1 MKKIFKKHLP
11 EILAFILPILI
22 MLICCLV
29 CKIYPFGG
37 QVLSKY
43 DGYYQY
49 AGFTSYYKNV
59 LLGNESLFYSFKGLL
74 GYNFY
79 ATSIYYMFN
88 PTNLLCIFSTSE
100 NILEYYTFIILLRIG
115 LSGFTMCKYL
125 KYKFKNQSNLRYI
138 IFSISYALMAYNV
151 CYFFN
156 YMYFDTVVLFPIVV
170 LGLDKLIYERKNR
183 LYIIS
188 LTLSI
193 ISNFYIGYM
202 VCIFS
207 LLYFIY
213 NIFIYKLDKD
223 IIKDFIIS
231 SLLSGFMCM
240 IIIIPEA
247 SELLK
252 GKALL
257 YASSKAEYF
266 KFNMNFLNIFYK
278 FLPGST
284 SNYDLEY
291 GMVNIYVS
299 LFVIILVIK
308 YFFNKKISKKER
320 ITTLIFILFF
330 LLSISFNL
338 LDFVWQLFQRP
349 IWYPNRYI
357 FTFSFF
363 LITVAMKEITNITY
377 KTNIKENLIILIS
390 FILLTLYPISKIDC
404 NNSFKIFSLIFSF
417 LLLILYVFL
426 IENKKA
432 KTLLLI
438 LFFTEITFNIILT
451 FTILQIHPEIQDYK
465 LYLNKYKDA
474 INKIKEIE
482 NKDNNFYRI
491 EVDFELVYNSPSL
504 LNYNGINHF
513 NSVRNAKILNFLRK
527 FGYSVKHE
535 TNVKFN
541 NYNPY
546 LTSLLGIKYIN
557 GSKDEMY
564 YENVYNENPYMYLNK
579 DALSLGYMIYN
590 KEFKESN
597 SSYQNTENLINSM
610 LNTDIK
616 TYKIDNNIKI
626 YNANIKI
633 DNNKKYIIPDK
644 NFYAVI
650 SGKASNDAFLIPN
663 IELTEKNNPDSIMFN
678 NNIFDGSYTVYINN
692 KEIKNAYNKQIPLFI
707 KKNDEY
713 KIVIKSNATKI
724 KYDSLIWYQI
734 DYDKYIETINE
745 LKKNEFNITK
755 YNKDNHIEGNID
767 VNNDK
772 NVLLLTI
779 PYDKG
784 WNIYVDDNK
793 VNYDICF
800 DSFICL
806 DLDKGKHNI
815 KMNYVPSGF
824 IVGLIISSLAF
835 IVTIIYIRKKR

>member
-1 MKKIFKKHLP
+1 MKKNLKKYLP
-11 EILAFILPILI
+11 EILTFIVPILMI
-22 MLICCLV
+22 LISCIV
-29 CKIYPFGG
+29 NKTYPFGKEI
-37 QVLSKY
+37 LPKY

-100 NILEYYTFIILLRIG
+100 NVLEYYTFIILLRIG

-125 KYKFKNQSNLRYI
+125 KYKFKNQYNLRYI

-213 NIFIYKLDKD
+213 NIVIYKLDKN

-257 YASSKAEYF
+257 YASSKTEYF

-330 LLSISFNL
+330 LFSISFNL
-338 LDFVWQLFQRP
+338 LDFAWQLFQRP

-363 LITVAMKEITNITY
+363 LITIAMKEITNITY
-377 KTNIKENLIILIS
+377 KTNIKENLIIIIS
-390 FILLTLYPISKIDC
+390 FILLTLYSIISLKIHND
-404 NNSFKIFSLIFSF
+404 NLKIISYILGII
-417 LLLILYVFL
+417 LILQYTFFL
-426 IENKKA
+426 NNKNA
-432 KTLLLI
+432 KYLLVM
-438 LFFTEITFNIILT
+438 LFFIEVTTNAIFTLKIMGKTTTMTQYKTNEEINEKAVK
-451 FTILQIHPEIQDYK
+451 H
-465 LYLNKYKDA
+465 
-474 INKIKEIE
+474 IKEIE
-482 NKDNNFYRI
+482 NKDNNFYRM
-491 EVDFELVYNSPSL
+491 ELSTSTVHNSPSL

-513 NSVRNAKILNFLRK
+513 NSVKNAKTLNFLNK
-527 FGYSVKHE
+527 FNYQVTDDTSVE
-535 TNVKFN
+535 FN

-616 TYKIDNNIKI
+616 RYKVIDNFNGEDTEIKEIDNKKYVISKTSIKIEMEDKASNSMFLIPSRNISFVANYSIFINDDEIKDAVIKQSPIFINKGDTYKII
-626 YNANIKI
+626 
-633 DNNKKYIIPDK
+633 
-644 NFYAVI
+644 
-650 SGKASNDAFLIPN
+650 
-663 IELTEKNNPDSIMFN
+663 
-678 NNIFDGSYTVYINN
+678 
-692 KEIKNAYNKQIPLFI
+692 
-707 KKNDEY
+707 
-713 KIVIKSNATKI
+713 IKSNLSKTELN
-724 KYDSLIWYQI
+724 SLKWYQI

-835 IVTIIYIRKKR
+835 IVTIIYIRKK

>member
-1 MKKIFKKHLP
+1 MKKNLKKYLP
-11 EILAFILPILI
+11 EILTFIVPILI
-22 MLICCLV
+22 MLISCIV
-29 CKIYPFGG
+29 NKTYPFGKEI
-37 QVLSKY
+37 LPKY

-170 LGLDKLIYERKNR
+170 LGIDKLIYERKNR

-213 NIFIYKLDKD
+213 NIVIYKLDKN

-257 YASSKAEYF
+257 YTSNKTEYF

-284 SNYDLEY
+284 SNYDLKY

-338 LDFVWQLFQRP
+338 LDFAWQLFQKP

-363 LITVAMKEITNITY
+363 LITIAMKEITNITY
-377 KTNIKENLIILIS
+377 KTNIKENLIIIIS
-390 FILLTLYPISKIDC
+390 FILLTLYSIISLKIHND
-404 NNSFKIFSLIFSF
+404 NLKIISYILGII
-417 LLLILYVFL
+417 LILQYTFFL
-426 IENKKA
+426 NNKNA
-432 KTLLLI
+432 KYLLVM
-438 LFFTEITFNIILT
+438 LFFIEVTTNAIFTLKIMGKTTTMTQYKTNEEINEKAVK
-451 FTILQIHPEIQDYK
+451 H
-465 LYLNKYKDA
+465 
-474 INKIKEIE
+474 IKEIE
-482 NKDNNFYRI
+482 NKDNNFYRM
-491 EVDFELVYNSPSL
+491 ELSTSTVHNSPSL

-513 NSVRNAKILNFLRK
+513 NSVKNAKTLNFLNK
-527 FGYSVKHE
+527 FNYQVTDDTSVE
-535 TNVKFN
+535 FN

-564 YENVYNENPYMYLNK
+564 YENVYNENSYMYLNK

-590 KEFKESN
+590 KKFKESN

-616 TYKIDNNIKI
+616 RYKVIDSFNGKDTEIKEIDNKKYVISKTSIKIEMEDKASNSMFLIPSRNISFVANYSIFINDEEIKDAVIKQSPIFVNKGDTYKII
-626 YNANIKI
+626 
-633 DNNKKYIIPDK
+633 
-644 NFYAVI
+644 
-650 SGKASNDAFLIPN
+650 
-663 IELTEKNNPDSIMFN
+663 
-678 NNIFDGSYTVYINN
+678 
-692 KEIKNAYNKQIPLFI
+692 
-707 KKNDEY
+707 
-713 KIVIKSNATKI
+713 IKSNLSKTELN
-724 KYDSLIWYQI
+724 SLKWYQI

-835 IVTIIYIRKKR
+835 IVTIIYIRKK

>member
-1 MKKIFKKHLP
+1 MKKNLKKYLP
-11 EILAFILPILI
+11 EILTFIVPILI
-22 MLICCLV
+22 MLISCIV
-29 CKIYPFGG
+29 NKTYPFGKEI
-37 QVLSKY
+37 LPKY

-88 PTNLLCIFSTSE
+88 PTNLLCIFSTSK

-213 NIFIYKLDKD
+213 NIVIYKLDRN

-247 SELLK
+247 NELLK

-330 LLSISFNL
+330 LFSISFNL
-338 LDFVWQLFQRP
+338 LDFAWQLFQKP

-363 LITVAMKEITNITY
+363 LITIAMKEITNITY
-377 KTNIKENLIILIS
+377 KTNIKENLIIIIS
-390 FILLTLYPISKIDC
+390 FILLTLYSIISLKIHND
-404 NNSFKIFSLIFSF
+404 NLKIISYILGII
-417 LLLILYVFL
+417 LILQYTFFL
-426 IENKKA
+426 NNKNA
-432 KTLLLI
+432 KYLLVM
-438 LFFTEITFNIILT
+438 LFFIEVTTNAIFTLKIMGKTTTMTQYKTNEEINEKAVK
-451 FTILQIHPEIQDYK
+451 H
-465 LYLNKYKDA
+465 
-474 INKIKEIE
+474 IKEIE
-482 NKDNNFYRI
+482 NKDNNFYRM
-491 EVDFELVYNSPSL
+491 ELSTSTVHNSPSL

-513 NSVRNAKILNFLRK
+513 NSVKNAKTLNFLNK
-527 FGYSVKHE
+527 FNYQVTDDTSVE
-535 TNVKFN
+535 FN

-616 TYKIDNNIKI
+616 RYKVIDNFNGEDTKIKEIDNKKYVISKTSIKIEMEDKASNSMFLIPSRNISFVASYSIFINDEEIKDAVIKQSPIFINKGDTYKII
-626 YNANIKI
+626 
-633 DNNKKYIIPDK
+633 
-644 NFYAVI
+644 
-650 SGKASNDAFLIPN
+650 
-663 IELTEKNNPDSIMFN
+663 
-678 NNIFDGSYTVYINN
+678 
-692 KEIKNAYNKQIPLFI
+692 
-707 KKNDEY
+707 
-713 KIVIKSNATKI
+713 IKSNLSKTELN
-724 KYDSLIWYQI
+724 SLKWYQI
-734 DYDKYIETINE
+734 NYDKYIETINE

-835 IVTIIYIRKKR
+835 IVTIIYIRKK

>member
-1 MKKIFKKHLP
+1 MKKNLKKYLP
-11 EILAFILPILI
+11 EILTFIVPILI
-22 MLICCLV
+22 MLISCIV
-29 CKIYPFGG
+29 NKTYPFGKEI
-37 QVLSKY
+37 LPKY

-170 LGLDKLIYERKNR
+170 LGIDKLIYERKNR

-213 NIFIYKLDKD
+213 NIVIYKLDKN

-247 SELLK
+247 NELLK

-257 YASSKAEYF
+257 YTSNKTEYF

-284 SNYDLEY
+284 SNYDLKY

-308 YFFNKKISKKER
+308 YFFNKKIYKKER

-330 LLSISFNL
+330 LFSISFNL
-338 LDFVWQLFQRP
+338 LDFAWQLFQRP

-363 LITVAMKEITNITY
+363 LITIAMKEITNITY
-377 KTNIKENLIILIS
+377 KTNIKENLIIIIS
-390 FILLTLYPISKIDC
+390 FILLTLYSIISLKIHND
-404 NNSFKIFSLIFSF
+404 NLKIISYILGII
-417 LLLILYVFL
+417 LILQYTFFL
-426 IENKKA
+426 NNRNA
-432 KTLLLI
+432 KYLLVM
-438 LFFTEITFNIILT
+438 LFFIEVTTNAIFTLKIMGKTTTMTQYKTNEEINEKAVK
-451 FTILQIHPEIQDYK
+451 H
-465 LYLNKYKDA
+465 
-474 INKIKEIE
+474 IKEIE
-482 NKDNNFYRI
+482 NKDNNFYRM
-491 EVDFELVYNSPSL
+491 ELSTSTVHNSPSL

-513 NSVRNAKILNFLRK
+513 NSVKNAKTLNFLNK
-527 FGYSVKHE
+527 FNYQVTDDTSVE
-535 TNVKFN
+535 FN

-616 TYKIDNNIKI
+616 RYKVIDNFNGEDTEIKEIDNKKYVISKTSIKIEMEDKASNSMFLIPSRNISFVANYSIFINDEEIKDAVIKQSPIFINKGDTYKII
-626 YNANIKI
+626 
-633 DNNKKYIIPDK
+633 
-644 NFYAVI
+644 
-650 SGKASNDAFLIPN
+650 
-663 IELTEKNNPDSIMFN
+663 
-678 NNIFDGSYTVYINN
+678 
-692 KEIKNAYNKQIPLFI
+692 
-707 KKNDEY
+707 
-713 KIVIKSNATKI
+713 IKSNLSKTELN
-724 KYDSLIWYQI
+724 SLKWYQI

-835 IVTIIYIRKKR
+835 IVTIIYIRKK

>member
-1 MKKIFKKHLP
+1 MKKNLKKYLP
-11 EILAFILPILI
+11 EILTFIVPILI
-22 MLICCLV
+22 MLISCIV
-29 CKIYPFGG
+29 NKTYPFGKEI
-37 QVLSKY
+37 LPKY

-88 PTNLLCIFSTSE
+88 PTNLLCIFSTSK

-156 YMYFDTVVLFPIVV
+156 YMYFDTVALFPIVI

-213 NIFIYKLDKD
+213 NIVIYKLDKN

-257 YASSKAEYF
+257 YTSNKTEYF

-284 SNYDLEY
+284 SNYDLKY

-338 LDFVWQLFQRP
+338 LDFAWQLFQKP

-363 LITVAMKEITNITY
+363 LITIAMKEITNITY
-377 KTNIKENLIILIS
+377 KTNIKENLIIIIS
-390 FILLTLYPISKIDC
+390 FILLTLYSIISLKIHND
-404 NNSFKIFSLIFSF
+404 NLKIISYILGII
-417 LLLILYVFL
+417 LILQYTFFL
-426 IENKKA
+426 NNKNA
-432 KTLLLI
+432 KYLLVM
-438 LFFTEITFNIILT
+438 LFFIEVTTNAIFTLKIMGKTTTMTQYKTNEEINEKAVK
-451 FTILQIHPEIQDYK
+451 H
-465 LYLNKYKDA
+465 
-474 INKIKEIE
+474 IKEIE
-482 NKDNNFYRI
+482 NKDNNFYRM
-491 EVDFELVYNSPSL
+491 ELSTSTVHNSPSL

-513 NSVRNAKILNFLRK
+513 NSVKNAKTLNFLNK
-527 FGYSVKHE
+527 FNYQVTDDTSVE
-535 TNVKFN
+535 FN

-616 TYKIDNNIKI
+616 RYKVIDNFNGKDTEIKEIDNKKYVISKTSIKIEIEDKASNSMFLIPSRNISFVASYSIFINDEEIKDAVIKQSPIFINKGDTYKII
-626 YNANIKI
+626 
-633 DNNKKYIIPDK
+633 
-644 NFYAVI
+644 
-650 SGKASNDAFLIPN
+650 
-663 IELTEKNNPDSIMFN
+663 
-678 NNIFDGSYTVYINN
+678 
-692 KEIKNAYNKQIPLFI
+692 
-707 KKNDEY
+707 
-713 KIVIKSNATKI
+713 IKSNLSKTELN
-724 KYDSLIWYQI
+724 SLKWYQI
-734 DYDKYIETINE
+734 NYDKYIETINE

-806 DLDKGKHNI
+806 DLDKGKHDI

-835 IVTIIYIRKKR
+835 IVTIIYIRKK

>member
-1 MKKIFKKHLP
+1 MKKNLKKYLP
-11 EILAFILPILI
+11 EILTFIVPILI
-22 MLICCLV
+22 MLISCIV
-29 CKIYPFGG
+29 NKTYPFGKEI
-37 QVLSKY
+37 LPKY

-213 NIFIYKLDKD
+213 NIVIYKLDKN

-257 YASSKAEYF
+257 YTSSKTEYF

-284 SNYDLEY
+284 SNYDLKY

-320 ITTLIFILFF
+320 IATLIFILFF
-330 LLSISFNL
+330 LFSISFNL
-338 LDFVWQLFQRP
+338 LDFAWQLFQKP

-363 LITVAMKEITNITY
+363 LITIAMKEITNITY
-377 KTNIKENLIILIS
+377 KTNIKKNLIIIIS
-390 FILLTLYPISKIDC
+390 FILLTLYSIISLKIHND
-404 NNSFKIFSLIFSF
+404 NLKIISYILGII
-417 LLLILYVFL
+417 LILQYTFFL
-426 IENKKA
+426 NNKNA
-432 KTLLLI
+432 KYLLVM
-438 LFFTEITFNIILT
+438 LFFIEVTTNAIFTLKIMGKTTTMTQYKTNEEINEKAVK
-451 FTILQIHPEIQDYK
+451 H
-465 LYLNKYKDA
+465 
-474 INKIKEIE
+474 IKEIE
-482 NKDNNFYRI
+482 NKDNNFYRM
-491 EVDFELVYNSPSL
+491 ELSTSTVHNSPSL

-513 NSVRNAKILNFLRK
+513 NSVKNAKTLNFLNK
-527 FGYSVKHE
+527 FNYQVTDDTSVE
-535 TNVKFN
+535 FN

-564 YENVYNENPYMYLNK
+564 YENIYNENPYMYLNK

-616 TYKIDNNIKI
+616 RYKVIDNFNGEDTEIKEIDNKKYVISKTSIKIEMEDKASNSMFLIPSRNISFVANYSIFINDEEIKDAVIKQSPIFINKGDTYKII
-626 YNANIKI
+626 
-633 DNNKKYIIPDK
+633 
-644 NFYAVI
+644 
-650 SGKASNDAFLIPN
+650 
-663 IELTEKNNPDSIMFN
+663 
-678 NNIFDGSYTVYINN
+678 
-692 KEIKNAYNKQIPLFI
+692 
-707 KKNDEY
+707 
-713 KIVIKSNATKI
+713 IKSNLSKTELN
-724 KYDSLIWYQI
+724 SLKWYQI

-835 IVTIIYIRKKR
+835 IVTIIYIRKK

>member
-1 MKKIFKKHLP
+1 MKKNLKKYLP
-11 EILAFILPILI
+11 EILTFIVPILI
-22 MLICCLV
+22 MLISCIV
-29 CKIYPFGG
+29 NKTYPFGNEI
-37 QVLSKY
+37 LPKY

-213 NIFIYKLDKD
+213 NIVIYKLDKN

-257 YASSKAEYF
+257 YTSNKTEYF

-284 SNYDLEY
+284 SNYDLKY

-320 ITTLIFILFF
+320 ISTLIFILFF
-330 LLSISFNL
+330 LFSISFNL
-338 LDFVWQLFQRP
+338 LDFAWQLFQKP

-363 LITVAMKEITNITY
+363 LITIAMKEITNITY
-377 KTNIKENLIILIS
+377 KTNIKENLIIIIS
-390 FILLTLYPISKIDC
+390 FILLTLYSIISLKIHND
-404 NNSFKIFSLIFSF
+404 NLKIISYILGII
-417 LLLILYVFL
+417 LILQYTFFL
-426 IENKKA
+426 NNKNA
-432 KTLLLI
+432 KYLLVM
-438 LFFTEITFNIILT
+438 LFFIEVTINAIFTLKIMGKTTTMTQYKTNEEINEKTVK
-451 FTILQIHPEIQDYK
+451 H
-465 LYLNKYKDA
+465 
-474 INKIKEIE
+474 IKEIE
-482 NKDNNFYRI
+482 NKDNNFYRM
-491 EVDFELVYNSPSL
+491 ELSTSTVHNSPSL

-513 NSVRNAKILNFLRK
+513 NSVKNAKTLNFLNK
-527 FGYSVKHE
+527 FNYQVTDDTSVE
-535 TNVKFN
+535 FN

-590 KEFKESN
+590 KEFKKSN

-616 TYKIDNNIKI
+616 RYKVIDNFDGKDTEIKEIDNKKYVISKTSIKIEMEDKASNSMFLIPSRNISFVANYSIFINDDEIKDAAIKQSPIFINKDDTYKII
-626 YNANIKI
+626 
-633 DNNKKYIIPDK
+633 
-644 NFYAVI
+644 
-650 SGKASNDAFLIPN
+650 
-663 IELTEKNNPDSIMFN
+663 
-678 NNIFDGSYTVYINN
+678 
-692 KEIKNAYNKQIPLFI
+692 
-707 KKNDEY
+707 
-713 KIVIKSNATKI
+713 IKSNLSKTELN
-724 KYDSLIWYQI
+724 SLKWYQI

-835 IVTIIYIRKKR
+835 IITIIYIQKK

>member
-1 MKKIFKKHLP
+1 MKKNLKKYLP
-11 EILAFILPILI
+11 EILTFIVPILI
-22 MLICCLV
+22 MLISCIV
-29 CKIYPFGG
+29 NKTYPFGNEI
-37 QVLSKY
+37 LPKY

-213 NIFIYKLDKD
+213 NIVIYKLDKN

-257 YASSKAEYF
+257 YTSSKTEYF

-330 LLSISFNL
+330 LFSISFNL
-338 LDFVWQLFQRP
+338 LDFAWQLFQRP

-363 LITVAMKEITNITY
+363 LITIAMKEITNITY
-377 KTNIKENLIILIS
+377 KTNIKENLIIIIS
-390 FILLTLYPISKIDC
+390 FILLTLYSIISLKIHND
-404 NNSFKIFSLIFSF
+404 NLKIISYILGII
-417 LLLILYVFL
+417 LILQYTFFL
-426 IENKKA
+426 NNKNA
-432 KTLLLI
+432 KYLLVM
-438 LFFTEITFNIILT
+438 LFFIEVTTNAIFTLKIMGKTTTMTQYKTNEEINEKAVK
-451 FTILQIHPEIQDYK
+451 H
-465 LYLNKYKDA
+465 
-474 INKIKEIE
+474 IKEIE
-482 NKDNNFYRI
+482 NKDNNFYRM
-491 EVDFELVYNSPSL
+491 ELSTSTVHNSPSL

-513 NSVRNAKILNFLRK
+513 NSVKNAKTLNFLNK
-527 FGYSVKHE
+527 FNYQVTDDTSVE
-535 TNVKFN
+535 FN

-616 TYKIDNNIKI
+616 RYKVIDNFNGEDTEIKEIDNKKYVISKTSIKIEMEDKASNSMFLIPSRNISFVANYSIFINDEEIKDAVIKQSPIFINKGDTYKII
-626 YNANIKI
+626 
-633 DNNKKYIIPDK
+633 
-644 NFYAVI
+644 
-650 SGKASNDAFLIPN
+650 
-663 IELTEKNNPDSIMFN
+663 
-678 NNIFDGSYTVYINN
+678 
-692 KEIKNAYNKQIPLFI
+692 
-707 KKNDEY
+707 
-713 KIVIKSNATKI
+713 IKSNLSKTELN
-724 KYDSLIWYQI
+724 SLKWYQI

-755 YNKDNHIEGNID
+755 YNKDDHIEGNID

-835 IVTIIYIRKKR
+835 IVTIIYIRKK

>member
-1 MKKIFKKHLP
+1 MKKNLKKYLP
-11 EILAFILPILI
+11 EILTFIVPILI
-22 MLICCLV
+22 MLISCIV
-29 CKIYPFGG
+29 NKTYPFGKEI
-37 QVLSKY
+37 LPKY

-49 AGFTSYYKNV
+49 SGFTSYYKNV

-213 NIFIYKLDKD
+213 NIVIYKLDKN

-257 YASSKAEYF
+257 YTSNKTEYF

-284 SNYDLEY
+284 SNYDLKY

-330 LLSISFNL
+330 LFSISFNL
-338 LDFVWQLFQRP
+338 LDFAWQLFQRP

-363 LITVAMKEITNITY
+363 LITIAMKEITNITY
-377 KTNIKENLIILIS
+377 KTNIKENLIIIIS
-390 FILLTLYPISKIDC
+390 FILLTLYSIISLKIHND
-404 NNSFKIFSLIFSF
+404 NLKIISYILGII
-417 LLLILYVFL
+417 LILQYTFFL
-426 IENKKA
+426 NNKNA
-432 KTLLLI
+432 KYLLVM
-438 LFFTEITFNIILT
+438 LFFIEVTTNAIFTLKIMGKTTTMTQYKTNEEINEKAVK
-451 FTILQIHPEIQDYK
+451 H
-465 LYLNKYKDA
+465 
-474 INKIKEIE
+474 IKEIE
-482 NKDNNFYRI
+482 NKDNNFYRM
-491 EVDFELVYNSPSL
+491 ELSTSTVHNSPSL

-513 NSVRNAKILNFLRK
+513 NSVKNAKTLNFLNK
-527 FGYSVKHE
+527 FNYQVTDDTSVE
-535 TNVKFN
+535 FN

-616 TYKIDNNIKI
+616 RYKVFDNFNGEDTEIKEIDNKKYVISKTSIKIEMEDKASNSMFLIPSRNISFVASYSIFINDEEIKDAVIKQSPIFINKGDTYKII
-626 YNANIKI
+626 
-633 DNNKKYIIPDK
+633 
-644 NFYAVI
+644 
-650 SGKASNDAFLIPN
+650 
-663 IELTEKNNPDSIMFN
+663 
-678 NNIFDGSYTVYINN
+678 
-692 KEIKNAYNKQIPLFI
+692 
-707 KKNDEY
+707 
-713 KIVIKSNATKI
+713 IKSNLSKTELN
-724 KYDSLIWYQI
+724 SLKWYQI
-734 DYDKYIETINE
+734 DYDKYIEAINE

-835 IVTIIYIRKKR
+835 IVTIIYIRKK

>member
-1 MKKIFKKHLP
+1 MKKNFKKHLP
-11 EILAFILPILI
+11 EILAFIVPILI

-213 NIFIYKLDKD
+213 NIVIYKLDKN

-257 YASSKAEYF
+257 YASNKAEYF

-284 SNYDLEY
+284 SNYDLKY

-338 LDFVWQLFQRP
+338 LDFAWQLFQRP

-363 LITVAMKEITNITY
+363 LITIAMKEITNITY
-377 KTNIKENLIILIS
+377 KTNIKENLIIIIS
-390 FILLTLYPISKIDC
+390 FILLTLYPISKTDC
-404 NNSFKIFSLIFSF
+404 SNGFKIFSLIFSF

-474 INKIKEIE
+474 INKIKETE

-491 EVDFELVYNSPSL
+491 GVDFELVYNSPSL

-527 FGYSVKHE
+527 FGYNVKHE

-564 YENVYNENPYMYLNK
+564 YENVYNESPYMYLNK

-590 KEFKESN
+590 KKFKESS

-616 TYKIDNNIKI
+616 RYKVFDNFNGEDTEIKEIDNKKYVISKTSIKIEMEDKASNSMFLIPSRNISFVASYSIFINDEEIKDAVIKQSPIFINKGDTYKII
-626 YNANIKI
+626 
-633 DNNKKYIIPDK
+633 
-644 NFYAVI
+644 
-650 SGKASNDAFLIPN
+650 
-663 IELTEKNNPDSIMFN
+663 
-678 NNIFDGSYTVYINN
+678 
-692 KEIKNAYNKQIPLFI
+692 
-707 KKNDEY
+707 
-713 KIVIKSNATKI
+713 IKSNLSKTELN
-724 KYDSLIWYQI
+724 SLKWYQI
-734 DYDKYIETINE
+734 DYDKYIEAINE

>member
-1 MKKIFKKHLP
+1 MKKNLKKYLP
-11 EILAFILPILI
+11 EILTFIVPILI
-22 MLICCLV
+22 MLISCIV
-29 CKIYPFGG
+29 NKTYPFGKEI
-37 QVLSKY
+37 LPKY

-88 PTNLLCIFSTSE
+88 PTNLLCIFSTSK

-156 YMYFDTVVLFPIVV
+156 YMYFDTVVLFPIVI

-213 NIFIYKLDKD
+213 NIVIYKLDKN

-257 YASSKAEYF
+257 YTSNKTEYF

-284 SNYDLEY
+284 SNYDLKY

-308 YFFNKKISKKER
+308 YFFNKKIYKKER

-330 LLSISFNL
+330 LFSISFNL
-338 LDFVWQLFQRP
+338 LDFAWQLFQRP

-363 LITVAMKEITNITY
+363 LITIAMKEITNITY
-377 KTNIKENLIILIS
+377 KTNIKENLIIIIS
-390 FILLTLYPISKIDC
+390 FILLTLYSIISLKIHND
-404 NNSFKIFSLIFSF
+404 NLKIISYILGII
-417 LLLILYVFL
+417 LILQYTFFL
-426 IENKKA
+426 NNKNA
-432 KTLLLI
+432 KYLLVM
-438 LFFTEITFNIILT
+438 LFFIEVTTNAIFTLKIMGKTTTMTQYKTNEEINEKAVK
-451 FTILQIHPEIQDYK
+451 H
-465 LYLNKYKDA
+465 
-474 INKIKEIE
+474 IKEIE
-482 NKDNNFYRI
+482 NKDNNFYRM
-491 EVDFELVYNSPSL
+491 ELSTSTVHNSPSL

-513 NSVRNAKILNFLRK
+513 NSVKNAKTLNFLNK
-527 FGYSVKHE
+527 FNYQVTDDTSVE
-535 TNVKFN
+535 FN

-590 KEFKESN
+590 KKFKESN

-616 TYKIDNNIKI
+616 RYKVIDNFNGEDTEIKEIDNKKYVISKTSIKIEMEDKASNSMFLIPSRNISFVANYSIFINDEEIKDAVIKQSPIFINKGDTYKII
-626 YNANIKI
+626 
-633 DNNKKYIIPDK
+633 
-644 NFYAVI
+644 
-650 SGKASNDAFLIPN
+650 
-663 IELTEKNNPDSIMFN
+663 
-678 NNIFDGSYTVYINN
+678 
-692 KEIKNAYNKQIPLFI
+692 
-707 KKNDEY
+707 
-713 KIVIKSNATKI
+713 IKSNLSKTELN
-724 KYDSLIWYQI
+724 SLKWYQI

-835 IVTIIYIRKKR
+835 IVTIIYIRKK

>member
-1 MKKIFKKHLP
+1 MKKNLKKYLP
-11 EILAFILPILI
+11 EILTFIVPILI
-22 MLICCLV
+22 MLISCIV
-29 CKIYPFGG
+29 NKTYPFGKEI
-37 QVLSKY
+37 LPKY

-156 YMYFDTVVLFPIVV
+156 YMYFDTVVLFPIVI

-213 NIFIYKLDKD
+213 NIVIYKLDKN

-284 SNYDLEY
+284 SNYDLKY

-338 LDFVWQLFQRP
+338 LDFAWQLFQKP

-363 LITVAMKEITNITY
+363 LITIAMKEITNITY
-377 KTNIKENLIILIS
+377 KTNIKENLIIIIS
-390 FILLTLYPISKIDC
+390 FILLTLYLIISLKIHND
-404 NNSFKIFSLIFSF
+404 NLKIISYILGII
-417 LLLILYVFL
+417 LILQYTFFL
-426 IENKKA
+426 NNKNA
-432 KTLLLI
+432 KYLLVM
-438 LFFTEITFNIILT
+438 LFFIEVTTNAIFTLKIMGKTTTMTQYKTNEEINEKAVK
-451 FTILQIHPEIQDYK
+451 H
-465 LYLNKYKDA
+465 
-474 INKIKEIE
+474 IKEIE
-482 NKDNNFYRI
+482 NKDNNFYRM
-491 EVDFELVYNSPSL
+491 ELSTSTVHNSPSL

-513 NSVRNAKILNFLRK
+513 NSVKNAKTLNFLNK
-527 FGYSVKHE
+527 FNYQVTDDTSVE
-535 TNVKFN
+535 FN

-616 TYKIDNNIKI
+616 RYKVIDNFNGEDTEIKEIDNKKYVISKTSIKIEMEDKASNSMFLIPSRNITFVANYSIFINDEEIKDAVIKQSPIFVNKGDTYKII
-626 YNANIKI
+626 
-633 DNNKKYIIPDK
+633 
-644 NFYAVI
+644 
-650 SGKASNDAFLIPN
+650 
-663 IELTEKNNPDSIMFN
+663 
-678 NNIFDGSYTVYINN
+678 
-692 KEIKNAYNKQIPLFI
+692 
-707 KKNDEY
+707 
-713 KIVIKSNATKI
+713 IKSNLSKTELN
-724 KYDSLIWYQI
+724 SLKWYQI

-835 IVTIIYIRKKR
+835 IVTIIYIRKK

>member
-1 MKKIFKKHLP
+1 MKKNLKKYLP
-11 EILAFILPILI
+11 EILTFIVPILI
-22 MLICCLV
+22 MLISCIV
-29 CKIYPFGG
+29 NKTYPFGKEI
-37 QVLSKY
+37 LPKY

-88 PTNLLCIFSTSE
+88 PTNLLCIFSTSK

-213 NIFIYKLDKD
+213 NIVIYKLDKN

-247 SELLK
+247 NELLK

-257 YASSKAEYF
+257 YTSNKTEYF

-308 YFFNKKISKKER
+308 YFFNKKIYKKER

-330 LLSISFNL
+330 LFSISFNL
-338 LDFVWQLFQRP
+338 LDFAWQLFQRP

-363 LITVAMKEITNITY
+363 LITIAMKEITNITY
-377 KTNIKENLIILIS
+377 KTNIKENLIIIIS
-390 FILLTLYPISKIDC
+390 FILLTLYSIISLKIHND
-404 NNSFKIFSLIFSF
+404 NLKIISYILGII
-417 LLLILYVFL
+417 LILQYTFFL
-426 IENKKA
+426 NNKNA
-432 KTLLLI
+432 KYLLVM
-438 LFFTEITFNIILT
+438 LFFIEVTTNAIFTLKIMGKTTTMTQYKTNEEINEKAVK
-451 FTILQIHPEIQDYK
+451 H
-465 LYLNKYKDA
+465 
-474 INKIKEIE
+474 IKEIE
-482 NKDNNFYRI
+482 NKDNNFYRM
-491 EVDFELVYNSPSL
+491 ELSTSTVHNSPSL

-513 NSVRNAKILNFLRK
+513 NSVKNAKTLNFLNK
-527 FGYSVKHE
+527 FNYQVTDDTSVE
-535 TNVKFN
+535 FN

-616 TYKIDNNIKI
+616 RYKVIDNFNGEDTEIKEIDNKKYVISKTSIKIEMEDKASNSMFLIPSRNISFVANYSIFINDEEIKDAVIKQSPIFINKGDTYKII
-626 YNANIKI
+626 
-633 DNNKKYIIPDK
+633 
-644 NFYAVI
+644 
-650 SGKASNDAFLIPN
+650 
-663 IELTEKNNPDSIMFN
+663 
-678 NNIFDGSYTVYINN
+678 
-692 KEIKNAYNKQIPLFI
+692 
-707 KKNDEY
+707 
-713 KIVIKSNATKI
+713 IKSNLSKTELN
-724 KYDSLIWYQI
+724 SLKWYQI

-835 IVTIIYIRKKR
+835 IVTIIYIRKK

>member
-1 MKKIFKKHLP
+1 MKKNLKKYLP
-11 EILAFILPILI
+11 EILTFIVPILI
-22 MLICCLV
+22 MLISCIV
-29 CKIYPFGG
+29 NKTYPFGKEI
-37 QVLSKY
+37 LPKY

-170 LGLDKLIYERKNR
+170 LGIDKLIYERKNR

-213 NIFIYKLDKD
+213 NIVIYKLDKN

-308 YFFNKKISKKER
+308 YFFNKKIYKKER

-330 LLSISFNL
+330 LFSISFNL
-338 LDFVWQLFQRP
+338 LDFAWQLFQKP

-363 LITVAMKEITNITY
+363 LITIAMKEITNITY
-377 KTNIKENLIILIS
+377 KTNIKENLIIIIS
-390 FILLTLYPISKIDC
+390 FILLTLYSIISLKIHND
-404 NNSFKIFSLIFSF
+404 NLKIISYILGII
-417 LLLILYVFL
+417 LILQYTFFL
-426 IENKKA
+426 NNRNA
-432 KTLLLI
+432 KYLLVM
-438 LFFTEITFNIILT
+438 LFFIEVTTNAIFTLKIMGKTTTMTQYKTNEEINEKAVK
-451 FTILQIHPEIQDYK
+451 H
-465 LYLNKYKDA
+465 
-474 INKIKEIE
+474 IKEIE
-482 NKDNNFYRI
+482 NKDNNFYRM
-491 EVDFELVYNSPSL
+491 ELSTSTVHNSPSL

-513 NSVRNAKILNFLRK
+513 NSVKNAKTLNFLNK
-527 FGYSVKHE
+527 FNYQVTDDTSVE
-535 TNVKFN
+535 FN

-616 TYKIDNNIKI
+616 RYKVIDNFNGEDTEIKEIDNKKYVISKTSIKIEMEDKASNSMFLIPSRNISFVANYSIFINDEEIKDAVIKQSPIFINKGDTYKII
-626 YNANIKI
+626 
-633 DNNKKYIIPDK
+633 
-644 NFYAVI
+644 
-650 SGKASNDAFLIPN
+650 
-663 IELTEKNNPDSIMFN
+663 
-678 NNIFDGSYTVYINN
+678 
-692 KEIKNAYNKQIPLFI
+692 
-707 KKNDEY
+707 
-713 KIVIKSNATKI
+713 IKSNLSKTELN
-724 KYDSLIWYQI
+724 SLKWYQI

-835 IVTIIYIRKKR
+835 IVTIIYIRKK

>member
-1 MKKIFKKHLP
+1 MKKYLKKYLP
-11 EILAFILPILI
+11 EILTFIVPILI
-22 MLICCLV
+22 MLISCIV
-29 CKIYPFGG
+29 NKTYPFGKEI
-37 QVLSKY
+37 LPKY

-88 PTNLLCIFSTSE
+88 PTNLLCIFSTSK

-156 YMYFDTVVLFPIVV
+156 YMYFDTVVLFPIVI

-213 NIFIYKLDKD
+213 NIVIYKLDKN

-257 YASSKAEYF
+257 YTSNKTEYF

-284 SNYDLEY
+284 SNYDLKY

-338 LDFVWQLFQRP
+338 LDFAWQLFQKP

-363 LITVAMKEITNITY
+363 LITIAMKEITNITY
-377 KTNIKENLIILIS
+377 KTNIKENLIIIIS
-390 FILLTLYPISKIDC
+390 FILLTLYSIISLKIHND
-404 NNSFKIFSLIFSF
+404 NLKIISYILGII
-417 LLLILYVFL
+417 LILQYTFFL
-426 IENKKA
+426 NNRNA
-432 KTLLLI
+432 KYLLVM
-438 LFFTEITFNIILT
+438 LFFIEVTTNAIFTLKIMGKTTTMTQYKTNEEINEKAVK
-451 FTILQIHPEIQDYK
+451 H
-465 LYLNKYKDA
+465 
-474 INKIKEIE
+474 IKEIE
-482 NKDNNFYRI
+482 NKDNNFYRM
-491 EVDFELVYNSPSL
+491 ELSTSTVHNSPSL

-513 NSVRNAKILNFLRK
+513 NSVKNAKTLNFLNK
-527 FGYSVKHE
+527 FNYQVTDDTSVE
-535 TNVKFN
+535 FN

-616 TYKIDNNIKI
+616 RYKVIDSFNGKDTEIKEIDNKKYVISKTSIKIEMEDKASNSMFLIPSRNISFVANYSIFINDEEIKDAVIKQSPIFINKGDTYKII
-626 YNANIKI
+626 
-633 DNNKKYIIPDK
+633 
-644 NFYAVI
+644 
-650 SGKASNDAFLIPN
+650 
-663 IELTEKNNPDSIMFN
+663 
-678 NNIFDGSYTVYINN
+678 
-692 KEIKNAYNKQIPLFI
+692 
-707 KKNDEY
+707 
-713 KIVIKSNATKI
+713 IKSNLSKTELN
-724 KYDSLIWYQI
+724 SLKWYQI

-772 NVLLLTI
+772 NILLLTI

-835 IVTIIYIRKKR
+835 IVTIIYIRKK

>member
-1 MKKIFKKHLP
+1 MKKNFKKHLP

-156 YMYFDTVVLFPIVV
+156 YMYFDTVVLFPIVI

-213 NIFIYKLDKD
+213 NIVIYKLDKN

-247 SELLK
+247 NELLK

-257 YASSKAEYF
+257 YTSNKTEYF

-284 SNYDLEY
+284 SNYDLKY

-330 LLSISFNL
+330 LFSISFNL
-338 LDFVWQLFQRP
+338 LDFAWQLFQKP

-377 KTNIKENLIILIS
+377 KTNIKENLIIIIS

-404 NNSFKIFSLIFSF
+404 NNGFKIFSLIFSF

-482 NKDNNFYRI
+482 NKNNNFYRI

-616 TYKIDNNIKI
+616 RYKVIDNFNGEDTEIKEIDNKKYVISKTSIKIEMEDKASNSMFLIPSRNISFVANYSIFINDEEIKDAVIKQSPIFINKGDTYKII
-626 YNANIKI
+626 
-633 DNNKKYIIPDK
+633 
-644 NFYAVI
+644 
-650 SGKASNDAFLIPN
+650 
-663 IELTEKNNPDSIMFN
+663 
-678 NNIFDGSYTVYINN
+678 
-692 KEIKNAYNKQIPLFI
+692 
-707 KKNDEY
+707 
-713 KIVIKSNATKI
+713 IKSNLSKTELN
-724 KYDSLIWYQI
+724 SLKWYQI

-835 IVTIIYIRKKR
+835 IVTIIYIRKK

>member
-1 MKKIFKKHLP
+1 MKKNLKKYLP
-11 EILAFILPILI
+11 EILTFIVPILI
-22 MLICCLV
+22 MLISCIV
-29 CKIYPFGG
+29 NKTYPFGKEI
-37 QVLSKY
+37 LPKY

-88 PTNLLCIFSTSE
+88 PTNLLCIFSTSK

-170 LGLDKLIYERKNR
+170 LGIDKLIYERKNR

-213 NIFIYKLDKD
+213 NIVIYKLDKN

-247 SELLK
+247 NELLK

-257 YASSKAEYF
+257 YTSNKTEYF

-284 SNYDLEY
+284 SNYDLKY

-330 LLSISFNL
+330 LFSISFNL
-338 LDFVWQLFQRP
+338 LDFAWQLFQKP

-377 KTNIKENLIILIS
+377 KTNIKENLIIIIS
-390 FILLTLYPISKIDC
+390 FILLTLYSIISLKIHND
-404 NNSFKIFSLIFSF
+404 NLKIISYILGII
-417 LLLILYVFL
+417 LILQYTFFL
-426 IENKKA
+426 NNRNA
-432 KTLLLI
+432 KYLLVM
-438 LFFTEITFNIILT
+438 LFFIEVTTNAIFTLKIMGKTTTMTQYKTNEEINEKAVK
-451 FTILQIHPEIQDYK
+451 H
-465 LYLNKYKDA
+465 
-474 INKIKEIE
+474 IKEIE
-482 NKDNNFYRI
+482 NKDNNFYRM
-491 EVDFELVYNSPSL
+491 ELSTSTVHNSPSL

-513 NSVRNAKILNFLRK
+513 NSVKNAKTLNFLNK
-527 FGYSVKHE
+527 FNYQVTDDTSVE
-535 TNVKFN
+535 FN

-616 TYKIDNNIKI
+616 RYKVIDNFNGEDTEIKEIDNKKYVISKTSIKIEMEDKASNSMFLIPSRNISFVANYSIFINDEEIKDAVIKQSPIFINKGDTYKII
-626 YNANIKI
+626 
-633 DNNKKYIIPDK
+633 
-644 NFYAVI
+644 
-650 SGKASNDAFLIPN
+650 
-663 IELTEKNNPDSIMFN
+663 
-678 NNIFDGSYTVYINN
+678 
-692 KEIKNAYNKQIPLFI
+692 
-707 KKNDEY
+707 
-713 KIVIKSNATKI
+713 IKSNLSKTELN
-724 KYDSLIWYQI
+724 SLKWYQI

-835 IVTIIYIRKKR
+835 IVTIIYIRKK

>member
-1 MKKIFKKHLP
+1 MKKNLKKYLP
-11 EILAFILPILI
+11 EILTFIVPILI
-22 MLICCLV
+22 MLISCIV
-29 CKIYPFGG
+29 NKTYPFGKEI
-37 QVLSKY
+37 LPKY

-88 PTNLLCIFSTSE
+88 PTNLLCIFSTSK

-156 YMYFDTVVLFPIVV
+156 YMYFDTVVLFPIVI

-202 VCIFS
+202 ACIFS

-213 NIFIYKLDKD
+213 NIVIYKLDRN

-247 SELLK
+247 NELLK

-257 YASSKAEYF
+257 YTSNKTEYF

-330 LLSISFNL
+330 LFSISFNL
-338 LDFVWQLFQRP
+338 LDFAWQLFQKP

-363 LITVAMKEITNITY
+363 LITIAMKEITNITY
-377 KTNIKENLIILIS
+377 KTNIKENLIIIIS
-390 FILLTLYPISKIDC
+390 FILLTLYSIISLKIHND
-404 NNSFKIFSLIFSF
+404 NLKIISYILGII
-417 LLLILYVFL
+417 LILQYTFFL
-426 IENKKA
+426 NNRNA
-432 KTLLLI
+432 KYLLVM
-438 LFFTEITFNIILT
+438 LFFIEVTTNAIFTLKIMGKTTTMTQYKTNEEINEKAVK
-451 FTILQIHPEIQDYK
+451 H
-465 LYLNKYKDA
+465 
-474 INKIKEIE
+474 IKEIE
-482 NKDNNFYRI
+482 NKDNNFYRM
-491 EVDFELVYNSPSL
+491 ELSTSTVHNSPSL

-513 NSVRNAKILNFLRK
+513 NSVKNAKTLNFLNK
-527 FGYSVKHE
+527 FNYQVTDDTSVE
-535 TNVKFN
+535 FN

-616 TYKIDNNIKI
+616 RYKVIDNFNGEDTEIKEIDNKKYVISKTSIKIEMEDKASNSMFLIPSRNISFVANYSIFINDEEIKDAVIKQSPIFINKGDTYKII
-626 YNANIKI
+626 
-633 DNNKKYIIPDK
+633 
-644 NFYAVI
+644 
-650 SGKASNDAFLIPN
+650 
-663 IELTEKNNPDSIMFN
+663 
-678 NNIFDGSYTVYINN
+678 
-692 KEIKNAYNKQIPLFI
+692 
-707 KKNDEY
+707 
-713 KIVIKSNATKI
+713 IKSNLSKTELN
-724 KYDSLIWYQI
+724 SLKWYQI

-835 IVTIIYIRKKR
+835 IVTIIYIRKK

>member
-1 MKKIFKKHLP
+1 MKKNLKKYLP
-11 EILAFILPILI
+11 EILTFIVPILI
-22 MLICCLV
+22 MLISCIV
-29 CKIYPFGG
+29 NKTYPFGKEI
-37 QVLSKY
+37 LPKY

-88 PTNLLCIFSTSE
+88 PTNLLCIFSTSK

-156 YMYFDTVVLFPIVV
+156 YMYFDTVVLFPIVI

-213 NIFIYKLDKD
+213 NIVIYKLDKN

-330 LLSISFNL
+330 LFSISFNL
-338 LDFVWQLFQRP
+338 LDFAWQLFQKP

-363 LITVAMKEITNITY
+363 LITIAMKEITNITY
-377 KTNIKENLIILIS
+377 KTNIKENLIIIIS
-390 FILLTLYPISKIDC
+390 FILLTLYSIISLKIHND
-404 NNSFKIFSLIFSF
+404 NLKIISYILGII
-417 LLLILYVFL
+417 LILQYTFFL
-426 IENKKA
+426 NNKNA
-432 KTLLLI
+432 KYLLVM
-438 LFFTEITFNIILT
+438 LFFIEVTTNAIFTLKIMGKTTTMTQYKTNEEINEKAVK
-451 FTILQIHPEIQDYK
+451 H
-465 LYLNKYKDA
+465 
-474 INKIKEIE
+474 IKEIE
-482 NKDNNFYRI
+482 NKDNNFYRM
-491 EVDFELVYNSPSL
+491 ELSTSTVHNSPSL

-513 NSVRNAKILNFLRK
+513 NSVKNAKTLNFLNK
-527 FGYSVKHE
+527 FNYQVTDDTSVE
-535 TNVKFN
+535 FN

-590 KEFKESN
+590 KKFKESN

-616 TYKIDNNIKI
+616 RYKVIDNFNGEDTEIKEIDNKKYVISKTSIKIEMEDKASNSMFLIPSRNISFVANYSIFINDEEIKDAVIKQSPIFINKGDTYKII
-626 YNANIKI
+626 
-633 DNNKKYIIPDK
+633 
-644 NFYAVI
+644 
-650 SGKASNDAFLIPN
+650 
-663 IELTEKNNPDSIMFN
+663 
-678 NNIFDGSYTVYINN
+678 
-692 KEIKNAYNKQIPLFI
+692 
-707 KKNDEY
+707 
-713 KIVIKSNATKI
+713 IKSNLSKTELN
-724 KYDSLIWYQI
+724 SLKWYQI
-734 DYDKYIETINE
+734 NYDKYIETINE

-755 YNKDNHIEGNID
+755 YNKDNHIEGNIN

-835 IVTIIYIRKKR
+835 IVTIIYIRKK

>member
-156 YMYFDTVVLFPIVV
+156 YMYFDTVVLFPIVI

-213 NIFIYKLDKD
+213 NIVIYKLDKN

-247 SELLK
+247 NELLK

-257 YASSKAEYF
+257 YTSNKTEYF

-284 SNYDLEY
+284 SNYDLKY

-330 LLSISFNL
+330 LFSISFNL
-338 LDFVWQLFQRP
+338 LDFAWQLFQRP

-363 LITVAMKEITNITY
+363 LITIAMKEITNITY
-377 KTNIKENLIILIS
+377 KTNIKENLIIIIS
-390 FILLTLYPISKIDC
+390 FILLTLYSIISLKIHND
-404 NNSFKIFSLIFSF
+404 NLKIISYILGII
-417 LLLILYVFL
+417 LILQYTFFL
-426 IENKKA
+426 NNKNA
-432 KTLLLI
+432 KYLLVM
-438 LFFTEITFNIILT
+438 LFFIEVTTNAIFTLKIMGKTTTMTQYKTNEEINEKAVK
-451 FTILQIHPEIQDYK
+451 H
-465 LYLNKYKDA
+465 
-474 INKIKEIE
+474 IKEIE
-482 NKDNNFYRI
+482 NKDNNFYRM
-491 EVDFELVYNSPSL
+491 ELSTSTVHNSPSL

-513 NSVRNAKILNFLRK
+513 NSVKNAKTLNFLNK
-527 FGYSVKHE
+527 FNYQVTDDTSVE
-535 TNVKFN
+535 FN

-616 TYKIDNNIKI
+616 RYKVIDNFNGEDTEIKEIDNKKYVISKTSIKIEMEDKASNSMFLIPSRNITFVANYSIFINDEEIKDAVIKQSPIFVNKGDTYKII
-626 YNANIKI
+626 
-633 DNNKKYIIPDK
+633 
-644 NFYAVI
+644 
-650 SGKASNDAFLIPN
+650 
-663 IELTEKNNPDSIMFN
+663 
-678 NNIFDGSYTVYINN
+678 
-692 KEIKNAYNKQIPLFI
+692 
-707 KKNDEY
+707 
-713 KIVIKSNATKI
+713 IKSNLSKTELN
-724 KYDSLIWYQI
+724 SLKWYQI

-835 IVTIIYIRKKR
+835 IVTIIYIRKK

>member
-1 MKKIFKKHLP
+1 MKKNLKKYLP
-11 EILAFILPILI
+11 EILTFIVPILI
-22 MLICCLV
+22 MLISCIV
-29 CKIYPFGG
+29 NKTYPFGKEI
-37 QVLSKY
+37 LPKY

-213 NIFIYKLDKD
+213 NIVIYKLDRN

-338 LDFVWQLFQRP
+338 LDFAWQLFQRP

-377 KTNIKENLIILIS
+377 KTNIKENLIIIIS
-390 FILLTLYPISKIDC
+390 FILLTLYSIISLKIHND
-404 NNSFKIFSLIFSF
+404 NLKIISYILGII
-417 LLLILYVFL
+417 LILQYTFFL
-426 IENKKA
+426 NNRNA
-432 KTLLLI
+432 KYLLVM
-438 LFFTEITFNIILT
+438 LFFIEVTTNAIFTLKIMGKTTTMTQYKTNEEINEKAVK
-451 FTILQIHPEIQDYK
+451 H
-465 LYLNKYKDA
+465 
-474 INKIKEIE
+474 IKEIE
-482 NKDNNFYRI
+482 NKDNNFYRM
-491 EVDFELVYNSPSL
+491 ELSTSTVHNSPSL

-513 NSVRNAKILNFLRK
+513 NSVKNAKTLNFLNK
-527 FGYSVKHE
+527 FNYQVTDDTSVE
-535 TNVKFN
+535 FN

-616 TYKIDNNIKI
+616 RYKVIDSFNGKDTEIKEIDNKKYVISKTSIKIGMEDKASNSMFLIPSRNITFVANYSIFINDDEIKDAVIKQSPIFINKGDTYKII
-626 YNANIKI
+626 
-633 DNNKKYIIPDK
+633 
-644 NFYAVI
+644 
-650 SGKASNDAFLIPN
+650 
-663 IELTEKNNPDSIMFN
+663 
-678 NNIFDGSYTVYINN
+678 
-692 KEIKNAYNKQIPLFI
+692 
-707 KKNDEY
+707 
-713 KIVIKSNATKI
+713 IKSNLSKTELN
-724 KYDSLIWYQI
+724 SLKWYQI

-835 IVTIIYIRKKR
+835 IVTIIYIRKK

>member
-1 MKKIFKKHLP
+1 MKKNFKKNLP

-88 PTNLLCIFSTSE
+88 PTNLLCIFSTSK

-156 YMYFDTVVLFPIVV
+156 YMYFDTVVLFPIVI

-257 YASSKAEYF
+257 YASSKTEYF

-330 LLSISFNL
+330 LFSISFNL
-338 LDFVWQLFQRP
+338 LDFAWQLFQKP

-363 LITVAMKEITNITY
+363 LITIAMKEITNITY
-377 KTNIKENLIILIS
+377 KTNIKENLIIIIS
-390 FILLTLYPISKIDC
+390 FILLTLYSIISLKIHND
-404 NNSFKIFSLIFSF
+404 NLKIISYILGII
-417 LLLILYVFL
+417 LILQYTFFL
-426 IENKKA
+426 NNKNA
-432 KTLLLI
+432 KYLLVM
-438 LFFTEITFNIILT
+438 LFFIEVTTNAIFTLKIMGKTTTMTQYKTNEEINEKAVK
-451 FTILQIHPEIQDYK
+451 H
-465 LYLNKYKDA
+465 
-474 INKIKEIE
+474 IKETE
-482 NKDNNFYRI
+482 NKDNNFYRM
-491 EVDFELVYNSPSL
+491 ELSTSTVHNSPSL

-513 NSVRNAKILNFLRK
+513 NSVKNAKTLNFLNK
-527 FGYSVKHE
+527 FNYQVTDDTSVE
-535 TNVKFN
+535 FN

-616 TYKIDNNIKI
+616 RYKVIDNFNGEDTEIKEIDNKKYVISKTSIKIEMEDKASNSMFLIPSRNISFVANYSIFINDEEIKDAVIKQSPIFINKGDTYKII
-626 YNANIKI
+626 
-633 DNNKKYIIPDK
+633 
-644 NFYAVI
+644 
-650 SGKASNDAFLIPN
+650 
-663 IELTEKNNPDSIMFN
+663 
-678 NNIFDGSYTVYINN
+678 
-692 KEIKNAYNKQIPLFI
+692 
-707 KKNDEY
+707 
-713 KIVIKSNATKI
+713 IKSNLSKTELN
-724 KYDSLIWYQI
+724 SLKWYQI

>member
-1 MKKIFKKHLP
+1 MKKNLKKYLP
-11 EILAFILPILI
+11 EILTFIVPILI
-22 MLICCLV
+22 MLISCIV
-29 CKIYPFGG
+29 NKTYPFGKEI
-37 QVLSKY
+37 LPKY

-170 LGLDKLIYERKNR
+170 LGIDKLIYERKNR

-213 NIFIYKLDKD
+213 NIVIYKLDKN

-247 SELLK
+247 NELLK

-308 YFFNKKISKKER
+308 YFFNKKIYKKER

-330 LLSISFNL
+330 LFSISFNL
-338 LDFVWQLFQRP
+338 LDFAWQLFQRP

-363 LITVAMKEITNITY
+363 LITIAMKEITNITY
-377 KTNIKENLIILIS
+377 KTNIKENLIIIIS
-390 FILLTLYPISKIDC
+390 FILLTLYSIISLKIHND
-404 NNSFKIFSLIFSF
+404 NLKIISYILGII
-417 LLLILYVFL
+417 LILQYTFFL
-426 IENKKA
+426 NNRNA
-432 KTLLLI
+432 KYLLVM
-438 LFFTEITFNIILT
+438 LFFIEVTTNAIFTLKIMGKTTTMTQYKTNEEINEKAVK
-451 FTILQIHPEIQDYK
+451 H
-465 LYLNKYKDA
+465 
-474 INKIKEIE
+474 IKEIE
-482 NKDNNFYRI
+482 NKDNNFYRM
-491 EVDFELVYNSPSL
+491 ELSTSTVHNSPSL

-513 NSVRNAKILNFLRK
+513 NSVKNAKTLNFLNK
-527 FGYSVKHE
+527 FNYQVTDDTSVE
-535 TNVKFN
+535 FN

-616 TYKIDNNIKI
+616 RYKVIDSFNGKDTEIKKIDNKKYVISKTSIKIEMEDKASNSMFLIPSRNISFVANYSIFINDEEIKDAVIKQSPIFVNKGDTYKII
-626 YNANIKI
+626 
-633 DNNKKYIIPDK
+633 
-644 NFYAVI
+644 
-650 SGKASNDAFLIPN
+650 
-663 IELTEKNNPDSIMFN
+663 
-678 NNIFDGSYTVYINN
+678 
-692 KEIKNAYNKQIPLFI
+692 
-707 KKNDEY
+707 
-713 KIVIKSNATKI
+713 IKSNLSKTELN
-724 KYDSLIWYQI
+724 SLKWYQI

-835 IVTIIYIRKKR
+835 IVTIIYIRKK

>member
-1 MKKIFKKHLP
+1 MKKNLKKYLP
-11 EILAFILPILI
+11 EILTFIVPILI
-22 MLICCLV
+22 MLISCIV
-29 CKIYPFGG
+29 NKTYPFGKEI
-37 QVLSKY
+37 LPKY

-125 KYKFKNQSNLRYI
+125 KYKLKNQSNLRYI

-156 YMYFDTVVLFPIVV
+156 YMYFDTVVLFPIVI

-213 NIFIYKLDKD
+213 NIVIYKLDKN

-330 LLSISFNL
+330 LFSISFNL
-338 LDFVWQLFQRP
+338 LDFAWQLFQKP

-363 LITVAMKEITNITY
+363 LITIAMKEITNITY
-377 KTNIKENLIILIS
+377 KTNIKENLIIIIS
-390 FILLTLYPISKIDC
+390 FILLTLYSIISLKIHND
-404 NNSFKIFSLIFSF
+404 NLKIISYILGII
-417 LLLILYVFL
+417 LILQYTFFL
-426 IENKKA
+426 NNKNA
-432 KTLLLI
+432 KYLLVM
-438 LFFTEITFNIILT
+438 LFFIEVTTNAIFTLKIMGKTTTMTQYKTNEEINEKAVK
-451 FTILQIHPEIQDYK
+451 H
-465 LYLNKYKDA
+465 
-474 INKIKEIE
+474 IKEIE
-482 NKDNNFYRI
+482 NKDNNFYRM
-491 EVDFELVYNSPSL
+491 ELSTSTVHNSPSL

-513 NSVRNAKILNFLRK
+513 NSVKNAKTLNFLNK
-527 FGYSVKHE
+527 FNYQVTDDTSVE
-535 TNVKFN
+535 FN

-616 TYKIDNNIKI
+616 RYKVIDSFNGKDTEIKEIDNKKYVISKTSIKIEMEDKASNSMFLIPSRNISFVANYSIFINDEEIKDAVIKQSPIFINKGDTYKII
-626 YNANIKI
+626 
-633 DNNKKYIIPDK
+633 
-644 NFYAVI
+644 
-650 SGKASNDAFLIPN
+650 
-663 IELTEKNNPDSIMFN
+663 
-678 NNIFDGSYTVYINN
+678 
-692 KEIKNAYNKQIPLFI
+692 
-707 KKNDEY
+707 
-713 KIVIKSNATKI
+713 IKSNLSKTELN
-724 KYDSLIWYQI
+724 SLKWYQI

-755 YNKDNHIEGNID
+755 YNKDNHIEGNIN

-793 VNYDICF
+793 INYDICF

-835 IVTIIYIRKKR
+835 IVTIIYIRKK

>member
-1 MKKIFKKHLP
+1 MKKNLKKYLP
-11 EILAFILPILI
+11 EILTFIVPILI
-22 MLICCLV
+22 MLISCIV
-29 CKIYPFGG
+29 NKTYPFGKEI
-37 QVLSKY
+37 LPKY

-151 CYFFN
+151 YYFFN

-213 NIFIYKLDKD
+213 NIVIYKLDRN

-257 YASSKAEYF
+257 YTSNKTEYF

-330 LLSISFNL
+330 LFSISFNL
-338 LDFVWQLFQRP
+338 LDFAWQLFQRP

-363 LITVAMKEITNITY
+363 LITIAMKEITNITY
-377 KTNIKENLIILIS
+377 KTNIKENLIIIIS
-390 FILLTLYPISKIDC
+390 FILLTLYSIISLKIHND
-404 NNSFKIFSLIFSF
+404 NLKIISYILGII
-417 LLLILYVFL
+417 LILQYTFFL
-426 IENKKA
+426 NNKNA
-432 KTLLLI
+432 KYLLVM
-438 LFFTEITFNIILT
+438 LFFIEVTTNAIFTLKIMGKTTTMTQYKTNEEINEKAVK
-451 FTILQIHPEIQDYK
+451 H
-465 LYLNKYKDA
+465 
-474 INKIKEIE
+474 IKEIE
-482 NKDNNFYRI
+482 NKDNNFYRM
-491 EVDFELVYNSPSL
+491 ELSTSTVHNSPSL

-513 NSVRNAKILNFLRK
+513 NSVKNAKTLNFLNK
-527 FGYSVKHE
+527 FNYQVTDDTSVE
-535 TNVKFN
+535 FN

-564 YENVYNENPYMYLNK
+564 YENVYNEKPYMYLNK

-590 KEFKESN
+590 KKFKESN

-616 TYKIDNNIKI
+616 RYKVIDSFNGKDTEIKEIDNKKYVISKTSIKIEMEDKASNSMFLIPSRNISFVANYSIFINDEEIKDAVIKQSPIFINKGDTYKII
-626 YNANIKI
+626 
-633 DNNKKYIIPDK
+633 
-644 NFYAVI
+644 
-650 SGKASNDAFLIPN
+650 
-663 IELTEKNNPDSIMFN
+663 
-678 NNIFDGSYTVYINN
+678 
-692 KEIKNAYNKQIPLFI
+692 
-707 KKNDEY
+707 
-713 KIVIKSNATKI
+713 IKSNLSKTELN
-724 KYDSLIWYQI
+724 SLKWYQI

-755 YNKDNHIEGNID
+755 YNKDNHIEGNIN

-793 VNYDICF
+793 INYDICF

-835 IVTIIYIRKKR
+835 IVTIIYIRKK

>member
-1 MKKIFKKHLP
+1 MKKNLKKYLP
-11 EILAFILPILI
+11 EILTFIVPILI
-22 MLICCLV
+22 MLISCIV
-29 CKIYPFGG
+29 NKTYPFGKEI
-37 QVLSKY
+37 LPKY

-88 PTNLLCIFSTSE
+88 PTNLLCIFSTSK

-156 YMYFDTVVLFPIVV
+156 YMYFDTVVLFPIVI

-213 NIFIYKLDKD
+213 NIVIYKLDKN

-330 LLSISFNL
+330 LFSISFNL
-338 LDFVWQLFQRP
+338 LDFAWQLFQKP

-363 LITVAMKEITNITY
+363 LITIAMKEITNITY
-377 KTNIKENLIILIS
+377 KTNIKENLIIIIS
-390 FILLTLYPISKIDC
+390 FILLTLYSIISLKIHND
-404 NNSFKIFSLIFSF
+404 NLKIISYILGII
-417 LLLILYVFL
+417 LILQYTFFL
-426 IENKKA
+426 NNKNA
-432 KTLLLI
+432 KYLLVM
-438 LFFTEITFNIILT
+438 LFFIEVTTNAIFTLKIMGKTTTMTQYKTNEEINEKAVK
-451 FTILQIHPEIQDYK
+451 H
-465 LYLNKYKDA
+465 
-474 INKIKEIE
+474 IKEIE
-482 NKDNNFYRI
+482 NKDNNFYRM
-491 EVDFELVYNSPSL
+491 ELSTSTVHNSPSL

-513 NSVRNAKILNFLRK
+513 NSVKNAKTLNFLNK
-527 FGYSVKHE
+527 FNYQVTDDTSVE
-535 TNVKFN
+535 FN

-564 YENVYNENPYMYLNK
+564 YENVYNEKPYMYLNK

-590 KEFKESN
+590 KKFKESN

-616 TYKIDNNIKI
+616 RYKVIDSFNGKDTEIKEIDNKKYVISKTSIKIEMEDKASNSMFLIPSRNISFVANYSIFINDEEIKDAVIKQSPIFINKGDTYKII
-626 YNANIKI
+626 
-633 DNNKKYIIPDK
+633 
-644 NFYAVI
+644 
-650 SGKASNDAFLIPN
+650 
-663 IELTEKNNPDSIMFN
+663 
-678 NNIFDGSYTVYINN
+678 
-692 KEIKNAYNKQIPLFI
+692 
-707 KKNDEY
+707 
-713 KIVIKSNATKI
+713 IKSNLSKTELN
-724 KYDSLIWYQI
+724 SLKWYQI

-835 IVTIIYIRKKR
+835 IVTIIYIRKK

>member
-1 MKKIFKKHLP
+1 MKKNLKKYLP
-11 EILAFILPILI
+11 EILTFIVPILI
-22 MLICCLV
+22 MLISCIV
-29 CKIYPFGG
+29 NKTYPFGKEI
-37 QVLSKY
+37 LPKY

-88 PTNLLCIFSTSE
+88 PTNLLCIFSTSK

-213 NIFIYKLDKD
+213 NIVIYKLDKN

-330 LLSISFNL
+330 LFSISFNL
-338 LDFVWQLFQRP
+338 LDFAWQLFQKP

-363 LITVAMKEITNITY
+363 LITIAMKEITNITY
-377 KTNIKENLIILIS
+377 KTNIKENLIIIIS
-390 FILLTLYPISKIDC
+390 FILLTLYSIISLKIHND
-404 NNSFKIFSLIFSF
+404 NLKIISYILGII
-417 LLLILYVFL
+417 LILQYTFFL
-426 IENKKA
+426 NNKNA
-432 KTLLLI
+432 KYLLVM
-438 LFFTEITFNIILT
+438 LFFIEVTTNAIFTLKIMGKTTTMTQYKTNEEINEKAVK
-451 FTILQIHPEIQDYK
+451 H
-465 LYLNKYKDA
+465 
-474 INKIKEIE
+474 IKEIE
-482 NKDNNFYRI
+482 NKDNNFYRM
-491 EVDFELVYNSPSL
+491 ELSTSTVHNSPSL

-513 NSVRNAKILNFLRK
+513 NSVKNAKTLNFLNK
-527 FGYSVKHE
+527 FNYQVTDDTSVE
-535 TNVKFN
+535 FN

-616 TYKIDNNIKI
+616 RYKVIDNFNGKDTEIKEIDNKKYVISKTSIKIEIEDKASNSMFLIPSRNISFVANYSIFINDEEIKDAVIKQSPIFINKGDTYKII
-626 YNANIKI
+626 
-633 DNNKKYIIPDK
+633 
-644 NFYAVI
+644 
-650 SGKASNDAFLIPN
+650 
-663 IELTEKNNPDSIMFN
+663 
-678 NNIFDGSYTVYINN
+678 
-692 KEIKNAYNKQIPLFI
+692 
-707 KKNDEY
+707 
-713 KIVIKSNATKI
+713 IKSNLSKTELN
-724 KYDSLIWYQI
+724 SLKWYQI

-806 DLDKGKHNI
+806 DLDKGKHDI

-835 IVTIIYIRKKR
+835 IVTIIYIRKK

>member
-1 MKKIFKKHLP
+1 MKKYLKKYLP
-11 EILAFILPILI
+11 EILTFIVPILI
-22 MLICCLV
+22 MLISCIV
-29 CKIYPFGG
+29 NKTYPFGKEI
-37 QVLSKY
+37 LPKY

-213 NIFIYKLDKD
+213 NIVIYKLDRN

-330 LLSISFNL
+330 LFSISFNL
-338 LDFVWQLFQRP
+338 LDFAWQLFQKP

-363 LITVAMKEITNITY
+363 LITIAMKEITNITY
-377 KTNIKENLIILIS
+377 KTNIKENLIIIIS
-390 FILLTLYPISKIDC
+390 FILLTLYSIISLKIHND
-404 NNSFKIFSLIFSF
+404 NLKIISYILGII
-417 LLLILYVFL
+417 LILQYTFFL
-426 IENKKA
+426 NNKNA
-432 KTLLLI
+432 KYLLVM
-438 LFFTEITFNIILT
+438 LFFIEVTTNAIFTLKIMGKTTTMTQYKTNEEINEKAVK
-451 FTILQIHPEIQDYK
+451 H
-465 LYLNKYKDA
+465 
-474 INKIKEIE
+474 IKEIE
-482 NKDNNFYRI
+482 NKDNNFYRM
-491 EVDFELVYNSPSL
+491 ELSTSTVHNSPSL

-513 NSVRNAKILNFLRK
+513 NSVKNAKTLNFLNK
-527 FGYSVKHE
+527 FNYQVTDDTSVE
-535 TNVKFN
+535 FN

-616 TYKIDNNIKI
+616 RYKVIDNFNGEDTEIKEIDNKKYVISKTSIKIEMEDKASNSMFLIPSRNITFVANYSIFINDEEIKDAVIKQSPIFVNKGDTYKII
-626 YNANIKI
+626 
-633 DNNKKYIIPDK
+633 
-644 NFYAVI
+644 
-650 SGKASNDAFLIPN
+650 
-663 IELTEKNNPDSIMFN
+663 
-678 NNIFDGSYTVYINN
+678 
-692 KEIKNAYNKQIPLFI
+692 
-707 KKNDEY
+707 
-713 KIVIKSNATKI
+713 IKSNLSKTELN
-724 KYDSLIWYQI
+724 SLKWYQI

-793 VNYDICF
+793 INYDICF

-835 IVTIIYIRKKR
+835 IVTIIYIRKK

>member
-1 MKKIFKKHLP
+1 MKKNLKKYLP
-11 EILAFILPILI
+11 EILTFIVPILI
-22 MLICCLV
+22 MLISCIV
-29 CKIYPFGG
+29 NKTYPFGKEI
-37 QVLSKY
+37 LPKY

-156 YMYFDTVVLFPIVV
+156 YMYFDTVVLFPIVI

-213 NIFIYKLDKD
+213 NIVIYKLDRN

-257 YASSKAEYF
+257 YTSNKTEYF

-284 SNYDLEY
+284 SNYDLKY

-338 LDFVWQLFQRP
+338 LDFAWQLFQKP

-363 LITVAMKEITNITY
+363 LITIAMKEITNITY

-390 FILLTLYPISKIDC
+390 FILLTLYSIISLKIHND
-404 NNSFKIFSLIFSF
+404 NLKIISYILGII
-417 LLLILYVFL
+417 LILQYTFFL
-426 IENKKA
+426 NNRNA
-432 KTLLLI
+432 KYLLVM
-438 LFFTEITFNIILT
+438 LFFIEVTTNAIFTLKIMGKTTTMTQYKTNEEINEKAVK
-451 FTILQIHPEIQDYK
+451 H
-465 LYLNKYKDA
+465 
-474 INKIKEIE
+474 IKEIE
-482 NKDNNFYRI
+482 NKDNNFYRM
-491 EVDFELVYNSPSL
+491 ELSTSTVHNSPSL

-513 NSVRNAKILNFLRK
+513 NSVKNAKTLNFLNK
-527 FGYSVKHE
+527 FNYQVTDDTSVE
-535 TNVKFN
+535 FN

-616 TYKIDNNIKI
+616 RYKVIDSFNGKDTEIKEIDNKKYVISKTSIKIEMEDKASNSMFLIPSRNISFVANYSIFINDEEIKDAVIKQSPIFINKGDTYKII
-626 YNANIKI
+626 
-633 DNNKKYIIPDK
+633 
-644 NFYAVI
+644 
-650 SGKASNDAFLIPN
+650 
-663 IELTEKNNPDSIMFN
+663 
-678 NNIFDGSYTVYINN
+678 
-692 KEIKNAYNKQIPLFI
+692 
-707 KKNDEY
+707 
-713 KIVIKSNATKI
+713 IKSNLSKTELN
-724 KYDSLIWYQI
+724 SLKWYQI

-835 IVTIIYIRKKR
+835 IVTIIYIRKK

>member
-1 MKKIFKKHLP
+1 MKKNLKKYLP
-11 EILAFILPILI
+11 EILTFIVPILI
-22 MLICCLV
+22 MLISCIV
-29 CKIYPFGG
+29 NKTYPFGKEI
-37 QVLSKY
+37 LPKY

-59 LLGNESLFYSFKGLL
+59 LLGKESLFYSFKGLL

-213 NIFIYKLDKD
+213 NIVIYKLDKN

-257 YASSKAEYF
+257 YASSKTEYF

-320 ITTLIFILFF
+320 IATLIFILFF
-330 LLSISFNL
+330 LFSISFNL
-338 LDFVWQLFQRP
+338 LDFAWQLFQKP

-363 LITVAMKEITNITY
+363 LITIAMKEITNITY
-377 KTNIKENLIILIS
+377 KTNIKKNLIIIIS
-390 FILLTLYPISKIDC
+390 FILLTLYSIISLKIHND
-404 NNSFKIFSLIFSF
+404 NLKIISYILGII
-417 LLLILYVFL
+417 LILQYTFFL
-426 IENKKA
+426 NNKNA
-432 KTLLLI
+432 KYLLVM
-438 LFFTEITFNIILT
+438 LFFIEVTTNAIFTLKIMGKTTTMTQYKTNEEINEKAVK
-451 FTILQIHPEIQDYK
+451 H
-465 LYLNKYKDA
+465 
-474 INKIKEIE
+474 IKEIE
-482 NKDNNFYRI
+482 NKDNNFYRM
-491 EVDFELVYNSPSL
+491 ELSTSTVHNSPSL

-513 NSVRNAKILNFLRK
+513 NSVKNAKTLNFLNK
-527 FGYSVKHE
+527 FNYQVTDDTSVE
-535 TNVKFN
+535 FN

-616 TYKIDNNIKI
+616 RYKVIDNFNGEDTEIKEIDNKKYVISKTSIKIEMEDKASNSMFLIPSRNISFVANYSIFINDEEIKDAVIKQSPIFINKGDTYKII
-626 YNANIKI
+626 
-633 DNNKKYIIPDK
+633 
-644 NFYAVI
+644 
-650 SGKASNDAFLIPN
+650 
-663 IELTEKNNPDSIMFN
+663 
-678 NNIFDGSYTVYINN
+678 
-692 KEIKNAYNKQIPLFI
+692 
-707 KKNDEY
+707 
-713 KIVIKSNATKI
+713 IKSNLSKTELN
-724 KYDSLIWYQI
+724 SLKWYQI

-835 IVTIIYIRKKR
+835 IVTIIYIRKK

>member
-1 MKKIFKKHLP
+1 MKKNFKKHLP
-11 EILAFILPILI
+11 EILAFIVPILI

-183 LYIIS
+183 LYIIA

-213 NIFIYKLDKD
+213 NIVIYKLDKN

-257 YASSKAEYF
+257 YASNKAEYF

-284 SNYDLEY
+284 SNYDLKY

-338 LDFVWQLFQRP
+338 LDFAWQLFQRP

-363 LITVAMKEITNITY
+363 LITIAMKEITNITY
-377 KTNIKENLIILIS
+377 KTNIKENLIIIIS
-390 FILLTLYPISKIDC
+390 FILLTLYSIISLKIHND
-404 NNSFKIFSLIFSF
+404 NLKIISYILGII
-417 LLLILYVFL
+417 LILQYTFFL
-426 IENKKA
+426 NNKNA
-432 KTLLLI
+432 KYLLVM
-438 LFFTEITFNIILT
+438 LFFIEVTTNAIFTLKIMGKTTTMTQYKTNEEINEKAVK
-451 FTILQIHPEIQDYK
+451 H
-465 LYLNKYKDA
+465 
-474 INKIKEIE
+474 IKEIE
-482 NKDNNFYRI
+482 NKDNNFYRM
-491 EVDFELVYNSPSL
+491 ELSTSTVHNSPSL

-513 NSVRNAKILNFLRK
+513 NSVKNAKTLNFLNK
-527 FGYSVKHE
+527 FNYQVTDDTSVE
-535 TNVKFN
+535 FN

-616 TYKIDNNIKI
+616 RYKVFDNFNGEDTEIKEIDNKKYVISKTSIKIEMEDKASNSMFLIPSRNISFVASYSIFINDEEIKDAVIKQSPIFINKGDTYKII
-626 YNANIKI
+626 
-633 DNNKKYIIPDK
+633 
-644 NFYAVI
+644 
-650 SGKASNDAFLIPN
+650 
-663 IELTEKNNPDSIMFN
+663 
-678 NNIFDGSYTVYINN
+678 
-692 KEIKNAYNKQIPLFI
+692 
-707 KKNDEY
+707 
-713 KIVIKSNATKI
+713 IKSNLSKTELN
-724 KYDSLIWYQI
+724 SLKWYQI
-734 DYDKYIETINE
+734 DYDKYIEAINE

-835 IVTIIYIRKKR
+835 IVTIIYIRKKC

>member
-1 MKKIFKKHLP
+1 MKKYLKKYLP
-11 EILAFILPILI
+11 EILTFIVPILI
-22 MLICCLV
+22 MLISCIV
-29 CKIYPFGG
+29 NKTYPFGKEI
-37 QVLSKY
+37 LPKY

-59 LLGNESLFYSFKGLL
+59 LLGKESLFYSFKGLL

-88 PTNLLCIFSTSE
+88 LTNLLCIFSTSE

-188 LTLSI
+188 LTFSI

-213 NIFIYKLDKD
+213 NIVIYKLDKN

-257 YASSKAEYF
+257 YTSNKTEYF

-284 SNYDLEY
+284 SNYDLKY

-320 ITTLIFILFF
+320 IATLIFILFF
-330 LLSISFNL
+330 LFSISFNL
-338 LDFVWQLFQRP
+338 LDFAWQLFQKP

-363 LITVAMKEITNITY
+363 LITIAMKEITNITY
-377 KTNIKENLIILIS
+377 KTNIKENLIIIIS
-390 FILLTLYPISKIDC
+390 FILLTLYSIISLKIHND
-404 NNSFKIFSLIFSF
+404 NLKIISYILGII
-417 LLLILYVFL
+417 LILQYTFFL
-426 IENKKA
+426 NNKNA
-432 KTLLLI
+432 KYLLVM
-438 LFFTEITFNIILT
+438 LFFIEVTTNAIFTLKIMGKTTTMTQYKTNEEINEKAVK
-451 FTILQIHPEIQDYK
+451 H
-465 LYLNKYKDA
+465 
-474 INKIKEIE
+474 IKEIE
-482 NKDNNFYRI
+482 NKDNNFYRM
-491 EVDFELVYNSPSL
+491 ELSTSTVHNSPSL

-513 NSVRNAKILNFLRK
+513 NSVKNAKTLNFLNK
-527 FGYSVKHE
+527 FNYQVTDDTSVE
-535 TNVKFN
+535 FN

-616 TYKIDNNIKI
+616 RYKVIDNFNGEDTEIKEIDNKKYVISKTSIKIELEDKASNSMFLIPSRNISFVANYSIFINDEEIKDAVIKQSPIFINKGDTYKII
-626 YNANIKI
+626 
-633 DNNKKYIIPDK
+633 
-644 NFYAVI
+644 
-650 SGKASNDAFLIPN
+650 
-663 IELTEKNNPDSIMFN
+663 
-678 NNIFDGSYTVYINN
+678 
-692 KEIKNAYNKQIPLFI
+692 
-707 KKNDEY
+707 
-713 KIVIKSNATKI
+713 IKSNLSKTELN
-724 KYDSLIWYQI
+724 SLKWYQI

-755 YNKDNHIEGNID
+755 YNKDDHIEGNID

-784 WNIYVDDNK
+784 WNIYVDNNK

-835 IVTIIYIRKKR
+835 IVTIIYIRKK

>member
-1 MKKIFKKHLP
+1 MKKNLKKYLP
-11 EILAFILPILI
+11 EILTFIVPILI
-22 MLICCLV
+22 MLISCIV
-29 CKIYPFGG
+29 NKTYPFGKEI
-37 QVLSKY
+37 LPKY

-213 NIFIYKLDKD
+213 NIVIYKLDRN

-257 YASSKAEYF
+257 YASSKTEYF

-330 LLSISFNL
+330 LFSISFNL
-338 LDFVWQLFQRP
+338 LDFAWQLFQKP

-363 LITVAMKEITNITY
+363 LITIAMKEITNITY
-377 KTNIKENLIILIS
+377 KTNIKENLIIIIS
-390 FILLTLYPISKIDC
+390 FILLTLYSIISLKIHND
-404 NNSFKIFSLIFSF
+404 NLKIISYILGII
-417 LLLILYVFL
+417 LILQYTFFL
-426 IENKKA
+426 NNKNA
-432 KTLLLI
+432 KYLLVM
-438 LFFTEITFNIILT
+438 LFFIEVTTNAIFTLKIMGKTTTMTQYKTNEEINEKAVK
-451 FTILQIHPEIQDYK
+451 H
-465 LYLNKYKDA
+465 
-474 INKIKEIE
+474 IKEIE
-482 NKDNNFYRI
+482 NKDNNFYRM
-491 EVDFELVYNSPSL
+491 ELSTSTVHNSPSL

-513 NSVRNAKILNFLRK
+513 NSVKNAKTLNFLNK
-527 FGYSVKHE
+527 FNYQVIDDTSVE
-535 TNVKFN
+535 FN

-579 DALSLGYMIYN
+579 DVLSLGYMIYN

-616 TYKIDNNIKI
+616 RYKVIDNFNGEDTEIKEIDNKKYVISKTSIKIEMEDKASNSMFLIPSRNISFVASYSIFINDEEIKDAVIKQSPIFINKGDTYKII
-626 YNANIKI
+626 
-633 DNNKKYIIPDK
+633 
-644 NFYAVI
+644 
-650 SGKASNDAFLIPN
+650 
-663 IELTEKNNPDSIMFN
+663 
-678 NNIFDGSYTVYINN
+678 
-692 KEIKNAYNKQIPLFI
+692 
-707 KKNDEY
+707 
-713 KIVIKSNATKI
+713 IKSNLSKTELN
-724 KYDSLIWYQI
+724 SLIWYQI

-755 YNKDNHIEGNID
+755 YNKDDHIEGNID

-835 IVTIIYIRKKR
+835 IVTIIYIRKK

>member
-1 MKKIFKKHLP
+1 MKKNLKKYLP
-11 EILAFILPILI
+11 EILTFIVPILI
-22 MLICCLV
+22 MLISCIV
-29 CKIYPFGG
+29 NKTYPFGKEI
-37 QVLSKY
+37 LPKY

-170 LGLDKLIYERKNR
+170 LGLDKLIYERKNK

-213 NIFIYKLDKD
+213 NIVIYKLDRN

-257 YASSKAEYF
+257 YTSNKTEYF

-284 SNYDLEY
+284 SNYDLKY

-320 ITTLIFILFF
+320 ISTLIFILFF
-330 LLSISFNL
+330 LFSISFNL
-338 LDFVWQLFQRP
+338 LDFAWQLFQKP

-363 LITVAMKEITNITY
+363 LITIAMKEITNITY
-377 KTNIKENLIILIS
+377 KTNIKENLIIIIS
-390 FILLTLYPISKIDC
+390 FILLTLYSIISLKIHND
-404 NNSFKIFSLIFSF
+404 NLKIISYILGII
-417 LLLILYVFL
+417 LILQYTFFL
-426 IENKKA
+426 NNKNA
-432 KTLLLI
+432 KYLLVM
-438 LFFTEITFNIILT
+438 LFFIEVTTNAIFTLKIMGKTTTMTQYKTNEEINEKAVK
-451 FTILQIHPEIQDYK
+451 H
-465 LYLNKYKDA
+465 
-474 INKIKEIE
+474 IKEIE
-482 NKDNNFYRI
+482 NKDNNFYRM
-491 EVDFELVYNSPSL
+491 ELSTSTVHNSPSL

-513 NSVRNAKILNFLRK
+513 NSVKNAKTLNFLNK
-527 FGYSVKHE
+527 FNYQVTDDTSVE
-535 TNVKFN
+535 FN

-616 TYKIDNNIKI
+616 RYKVIDSFNGKDTEIKEIDNKKYVISKTSIKIEMEDKASNSMFLIPSRNISFVANYSIFINDEEIKDAVIKQSPIFINKGDTYKII
-626 YNANIKI
+626 
-633 DNNKKYIIPDK
+633 
-644 NFYAVI
+644 
-650 SGKASNDAFLIPN
+650 
-663 IELTEKNNPDSIMFN
+663 
-678 NNIFDGSYTVYINN
+678 
-692 KEIKNAYNKQIPLFI
+692 
-707 KKNDEY
+707 
-713 KIVIKSNATKI
+713 IKSNLSKTELN
-724 KYDSLIWYQI
+724 SLKWYQI

-835 IVTIIYIRKKR
+835 IVTIIYIRKK

>member
-156 YMYFDTVVLFPIVV
+156 YMYFDTVVLFPIVI

-213 NIFIYKLDKD
+213 NIVIYKLDRN

-338 LDFVWQLFQRP
+338 LDFAWQLFQKP

-363 LITVAMKEITNITY
+363 LITIAMKEITNITY
-377 KTNIKENLIILIS
+377 KTNIKENLIIIIS
-390 FILLTLYPISKIDC
+390 FILLTLYSIISLKIHND
-404 NNSFKIFSLIFSF
+404 NLKIISYILGII
-417 LLLILYVFL
+417 LILQYTFFL
-426 IENKKA
+426 NNKNA
-432 KTLLLI
+432 KYLLVM
-438 LFFTEITFNIILT
+438 LFFIEVTTNAIFTLKIMGKTTTMTQYKTNEEINEKAVK
-451 FTILQIHPEIQDYK
+451 H
-465 LYLNKYKDA
+465 
-474 INKIKEIE
+474 IKEIE
-482 NKDNNFYRI
+482 NKDNNFYRM
-491 EVDFELVYNSPSL
+491 ELSTSTVHNSPSL

-513 NSVRNAKILNFLRK
+513 NSVKNAKTLNFLNK
-527 FGYSVKHE
+527 FNYQVTDDTSVE
-535 TNVKFN
+535 FN

-616 TYKIDNNIKI
+616 RYKVIDSFNGKDTEIKEIDNKKYVISKTSIKIEMEDKASNSMFLIPSRNISFVANYSIFINDEEIKDAVIKQSPIFINKGDTYKII
-626 YNANIKI
+626 
-633 DNNKKYIIPDK
+633 
-644 NFYAVI
+644 
-650 SGKASNDAFLIPN
+650 
-663 IELTEKNNPDSIMFN
+663 
-678 NNIFDGSYTVYINN
+678 
-692 KEIKNAYNKQIPLFI
+692 
-707 KKNDEY
+707 
-713 KIVIKSNATKI
+713 IKSNLSKTELN
-724 KYDSLIWYQI
+724 SLKWYQI

-835 IVTIIYIRKKR
+835 IVTIIYIRKK

>member
-1 MKKIFKKHLP
+1 MKKYLKKYLP
-11 EILAFILPILI
+11 EILTFIVPILI
-22 MLICCLV
+22 MLISCIV
-29 CKIYPFGG
+29 NKTYPFGKEI
-37 QVLSKY
+37 LPKY

-188 LTLSI
+188 LTFSI

-213 NIFIYKLDKD
+213 NIVIYKLDKN

-257 YASSKAEYF
+257 YTSNKTEYF

-284 SNYDLEY
+284 SNYDLKY

-320 ITTLIFILFF
+320 IATLIFILFF
-330 LLSISFNL
+330 LFSISFNL
-338 LDFVWQLFQRP
+338 LDFAWQLFQKP

-363 LITVAMKEITNITY
+363 LITIAMKEITNITY
-377 KTNIKENLIILIS
+377 KTNIKENLIIIIS
-390 FILLTLYPISKIDC
+390 FILLTLYSIISLKIHND
-404 NNSFKIFSLIFSF
+404 NLKIISYILGII
-417 LLLILYVFL
+417 LILQYTFFL
-426 IENKKA
+426 NNKNA
-432 KTLLLI
+432 KYLLVM
-438 LFFTEITFNIILT
+438 LFFIEVTTNAIFTLKIMGKTTTMTQYKTNEEINEKAVK
-451 FTILQIHPEIQDYK
+451 H
-465 LYLNKYKDA
+465 
-474 INKIKEIE
+474 IKEIE
-482 NKDNNFYRI
+482 NKDNNFYRM
-491 EVDFELVYNSPSL
+491 ELSTSTVHNSPSL

-513 NSVRNAKILNFLRK
+513 NSVKNAKTLNFLNK
-527 FGYSVKHE
+527 FNYQVTDDTSVE
-535 TNVKFN
+535 FN

-616 TYKIDNNIKI
+616 RYKVIDNFNGEDTEIKEIDNKKYVISKTSIKIELEDKASNSMFLIPSRNISFVANYSIFINDEEIKDAVIKQSPIFINKGDTYKII
-626 YNANIKI
+626 
-633 DNNKKYIIPDK
+633 
-644 NFYAVI
+644 
-650 SGKASNDAFLIPN
+650 
-663 IELTEKNNPDSIMFN
+663 
-678 NNIFDGSYTVYINN
+678 
-692 KEIKNAYNKQIPLFI
+692 
-707 KKNDEY
+707 
-713 KIVIKSNATKI
+713 IKSNLSKTELN
-724 KYDSLIWYQI
+724 SLKWYQI

-784 WNIYVDDNK
+784 WNIYVDNNK

-835 IVTIIYIRKKR
+835 IVTIIYIRKK

>member
-1 MKKIFKKHLP
+1 MKKNLKKYLP
-11 EILAFILPILI
+11 EILTFIVPILI
-22 MLICCLV
+22 MLISCIV
-29 CKIYPFGG
+29 NKTYPFGKEI
-37 QVLSKY
+37 LPKY

-213 NIFIYKLDKD
+213 NIVIYKLDKN

-257 YASSKAEYF
+257 YTSSKTEYF

-284 SNYDLEY
+284 SNYDLKY

-320 ITTLIFILFF
+320 IATLIFILFF
-330 LLSISFNL
+330 LFSISFNL
-338 LDFVWQLFQRP
+338 LDFAWQLFQKP

-363 LITVAMKEITNITY
+363 LITIAMKEITNITY
-377 KTNIKENLIILIS
+377 KTNIKENLIIIIS
-390 FILLTLYPISKIDC
+390 FILLTLYSIISLKIHND
-404 NNSFKIFSLIFSF
+404 NLKIISYILGII
-417 LLLILYVFL
+417 LILQYTFFL
-426 IENKKA
+426 NNKNA
-432 KTLLLI
+432 KYLLVM
-438 LFFTEITFNIILT
+438 LFFIEVTTNAIFTLKIMGKTTTMTQYKTNEEINEKAVK
-451 FTILQIHPEIQDYK
+451 H
-465 LYLNKYKDA
+465 
-474 INKIKEIE
+474 IKEIE
-482 NKDNNFYRI
+482 NKDNNFYRM
-491 EVDFELVYNSPSL
+491 ELSTSTVHNSPSL

-513 NSVRNAKILNFLRK
+513 NSVKNAKTLNFLNK
-527 FGYSVKHE
+527 FNYQVIDDTSVE
-535 TNVKFN
+535 FN

-616 TYKIDNNIKI
+616 RYKVIDNFNGEDTEIKEIDNKKYVISKTSIKIEMEDKASNSMFLIPSRNISFVANYSIFINDEEIKDAVIKQSPIFINKGDTYKII
-626 YNANIKI
+626 
-633 DNNKKYIIPDK
+633 
-644 NFYAVI
+644 
-650 SGKASNDAFLIPN
+650 
-663 IELTEKNNPDSIMFN
+663 
-678 NNIFDGSYTVYINN
+678 
-692 KEIKNAYNKQIPLFI
+692 
-707 KKNDEY
+707 
-713 KIVIKSNATKI
+713 IKSNLSKTELN
-724 KYDSLIWYQI
+724 SLKWYQI

-755 YNKDNHIEGNID
+755 YNKDDHIEGNID

-835 IVTIIYIRKKR
+835 IVTIIYIRKK

>member
-1 MKKIFKKHLP
+1 MKKYLKKYLP
-11 EILAFILPILI
+11 EILTFIVPILI
-22 MLICCLV
+22 MLISCIV
-29 CKIYPFGG
+29 NKTYPFGKEI
-37 QVLSKY
+37 LPKY

-88 PTNLLCIFSTSE
+88 PTNLLCIFSTSK

-213 NIFIYKLDKD
+213 NIVIYKLDKN

-257 YASSKAEYF
+257 YTSSKTEYF
-266 KFNMNFLNIFYK
+266 KFNINFLNIFYK

-330 LLSISFNL
+330 LFSISFNL
-338 LDFVWQLFQRP
+338 LDFAWQLFQRP

-363 LITVAMKEITNITY
+363 LITIAMKEITNITY
-377 KTNIKENLIILIS
+377 KTNIKENLIIIIS
-390 FILLTLYPISKIDC
+390 FILLTLYSIISLKIHND
-404 NNSFKIFSLIFSF
+404 NLKIISYILGII
-417 LLLILYVFL
+417 LILQYTFFL
-426 IENKKA
+426 NNKNA
-432 KTLLLI
+432 KYLLVM
-438 LFFTEITFNIILT
+438 LFFIEVTTNAIFTLKIMGKTTTMTQYKTNEEINEKAVK
-451 FTILQIHPEIQDYK
+451 H
-465 LYLNKYKDA
+465 
-474 INKIKEIE
+474 IKEIE
-482 NKDNNFYRI
+482 NKDNNFYRM
-491 EVDFELVYNSPSL
+491 ELSTSTVHNSPSL

-513 NSVRNAKILNFLRK
+513 NSVKNAKTLNFLNK
-527 FGYSVKHE
+527 FNYQVTDDTSVE
-535 TNVKFN
+535 FN

-616 TYKIDNNIKI
+616 RYKVIDSFNGKDTEIKEIDNKKYVISKTSIKIEMEDKASNSMFLIPSRNISFVANYSIFINDEEIKDAVIKQSPIFINKGDTYKII
-626 YNANIKI
+626 
-633 DNNKKYIIPDK
+633 
-644 NFYAVI
+644 
-650 SGKASNDAFLIPN
+650 
-663 IELTEKNNPDSIMFN
+663 
-678 NNIFDGSYTVYINN
+678 
-692 KEIKNAYNKQIPLFI
+692 
-707 KKNDEY
+707 
-713 KIVIKSNATKI
+713 IKSNLSKTELN
-724 KYDSLIWYQI
+724 SLKWYQI

-835 IVTIIYIRKKR
+835 IVTIIYIRKK

>member
-1 MKKIFKKHLP
+1 MKKNLKKYLP
-11 EILAFILPILI
+11 EILTFIVPILI
-22 MLICCLV
+22 MLISCIV
-29 CKIYPFGG
+29 NKTYPFGKEI
-37 QVLSKY
+37 LPKY

-88 PTNLLCIFSTSE
+88 PTNLFCIFSTSE

-156 YMYFDTVVLFPIVV
+156 YMYFDTVVLFPIVI

-213 NIFIYKLDKD
+213 NIVIYKLDKN

-338 LDFVWQLFQRP
+338 LDFAWQLFQRP

-363 LITVAMKEITNITY
+363 LITIAMKEITNITY
-377 KTNIKENLIILIS
+377 KTNIKENLIIIIS
-390 FILLTLYPISKIDC
+390 FILLTLYSIISLKIHND
-404 NNSFKIFSLIFSF
+404 NLKIISYILGII
-417 LLLILYVFL
+417 LILQYTFFL
-426 IENKKA
+426 NNKNA
-432 KTLLLI
+432 KYLLVM
-438 LFFTEITFNIILT
+438 LFFIEVTTNAIFTLKIMGKTTTMTQYKTNEEINEKAVK
-451 FTILQIHPEIQDYK
+451 H
-465 LYLNKYKDA
+465 
-474 INKIKEIE
+474 IKEIE
-482 NKDNNFYRI
+482 NKDNNFYRM
-491 EVDFELVYNSPSL
+491 ELSTSTVHNSPSL

-513 NSVRNAKILNFLRK
+513 NSVKNAKTLNFLNK
-527 FGYSVKHE
+527 FNYQVTDDTSVE
-535 TNVKFN
+535 FN

-616 TYKIDNNIKI
+616 RYKVIDNFNGEDTEIKEIDNKKYVISKTSIKIEMEDKASNSMFLIPSRNITFVANYSIFINDEEIKDAVIKQSPIFVNKGDTYKII
-626 YNANIKI
+626 
-633 DNNKKYIIPDK
+633 
-644 NFYAVI
+644 
-650 SGKASNDAFLIPN
+650 
-663 IELTEKNNPDSIMFN
+663 
-678 NNIFDGSYTVYINN
+678 
-692 KEIKNAYNKQIPLFI
+692 
-707 KKNDEY
+707 
-713 KIVIKSNATKI
+713 IKSNLSKTELN
-724 KYDSLIWYQI
+724 SLKWYQI

-835 IVTIIYIRKKR
+835 IVTIIYIRKK